1 MFDIQIAAVNHLSS
15 EPRVV
20 DDEPQKEEEK
30 KKKKKRKKNTVFGI
44 HGGDADE

>member
-1 MFDIQIAAVNHLSS
+1 MFDIQIAAVNHLSG

-20 DDEPQKEEEK
+20 DDEPQKKRKE
-30 KKKKKRKKNTVFGI
+30 KKRKKNTVFGI